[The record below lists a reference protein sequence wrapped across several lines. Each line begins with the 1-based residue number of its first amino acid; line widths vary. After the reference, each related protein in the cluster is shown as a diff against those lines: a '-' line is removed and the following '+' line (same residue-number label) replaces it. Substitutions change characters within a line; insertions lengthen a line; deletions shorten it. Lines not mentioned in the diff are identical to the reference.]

1 MLGLVK
7 LWKTWG
13 TENVRLVSNEEG
25 YLKRTS
31 KPRHMS
37 QEMFDNDLVAILKSK
52 FTLTLNKLAYVGMCL
67 LLLSKVFMYEFHYK
81 YIKKKFYKTPDFY
94 SLRVIF
100 WCMKW
105 KLKTFMKIY
114 VKIRKCL
121 ILVIIQLSQNIMMI
135 QTN

>member
-31 KPRHMS
+31 KPRYMS
-37 QEMFDNDLVAILKSK
+37 QKMFDNDLVAILKFK

-67 LLLSKVFMYEFHYK
+67 LHLSKVFMYEFHYK
-81 YIKKKFYKTPDFY
+81 YIKKKFYKTIHWEWYFDVWNENWKHLWRFT
-94 SLRVIF
+94 LR
-100 WCMKW
+100 
-105 KLKTFMKIY
+105 
-114 VKIRKCL
+114 
-121 ILVIIQLSQNIMMI
+121 
-135 QTN
+135 